1 MRTRDHLANVR
12 TTLAWVR
19 MGLVLMGIGYATDKV
34 AALHALY
41 GVGGALRA
49 YGRPLGLVAI
59 GAGVLLAAAALP
71 RFLAARARIESE
83 RFEPRPGTDLALIG
97 ALAAGAL
104 AVLALLAVT
113 R

>member
-12 TTLAWVR
+12 TTLSWVR

-34 AALHALY
+34 AVLDALY
-41 GVGGALRA
+41 GVGGALRV

-71 RFLAARARIESE
+71 RFLAARTRIESE
-83 RFEPRPGTDLALIG
+83 RFEPRPGADLALVG